1 MAVGLTFL
9 GMTVFSLLVFVL
21 LGGPMFLTNWRRN
34 LRQEAIRR
42 QIALTDAIDGQLGAI
57 VSPLV
62 RKPLWGPWEVQIA
75 MPPSHPAAAGRILAI
90 VNEVLAGNEGMSQD
104 AYRVVLAPRVE
115 DARGMHGH
123 RARRS
128 AKPWAGHPIGAA

>member
-9 GMTVFSLLVFVL
+9 GMTVFLLLVFVL
-21 LGGPMFLTNWRRN
+21 IGGPMLLTDWRRN
-34 LRQEAIRR
+34 LRQETIRR
-42 QIALTDAIDGQLGAI
+42 QIALTDAIDGQLGMI
-57 VSPLV
+57 VSQLV

-75 MPPSHPAAAGRILAI
+75 MPFSRPAVAGRILAI
-90 VNEVLAGNEGMSQD
+90 VNEVLAGAEGMSQD

-115 DARGMHGH
+115 DVRGMHNH

-128 AKPWAGHPIGAA
+128 AKPQASHSIGAA